1 MSPLPAPVTGEPQA
15 AERRLTTMAP
25 RLATLAAVLVVLAA
39 CQSDPDPRAA
49 AVPDPSIPVIEGLD
63 EGYSLTSELTGRWLD
78 GDGQPVADGLRRGEG
93 PSPMT
98 LNVTY
103 GPDHCDWDEIVML
116 DLSWPVGTAVTAYT
130 EDVRQYARD
139 VDGIL
144 DDGLRT
150 TFAPEVEAPEDVIDT
165 GYHRQGNRL
174 LVGPTSAADAVY
186 VARPGGTVER
196 WPRVVPPAICA

>member
-1 MSPLPAPVTGEPQA
+1 MSRPTALETGEPRFA
-15 AERRLTTMAP
+15 ARRLTTMTP
-25 RLATLAAVLVVLAA
+25 RLATLAVLVVLAA
-39 CQSDPDPRAA
+39 CQSDPDPGASAA
-49 AVPDPSIPVIEGLD
+49 PDTSIPSID
-63 EGYSLTSELTGRWLD
+63 DFDDGYGLTSELTGRWLD
-78 GDGQPVADGLRRGEG
+78 ADGEAVADGLIRGEG

-116 DLSWPVGTAVTAYT
+116 DLSWPLGTEVTVYT

-139 VDGIL
+139 ADGTFG
-144 DDGLRT
+144 DRLRT
-150 TFAPEVEAPEDVIDT
+150 TFAADVEAPEDVTDT

-174 LVGPTSAADAVY
+174 LVGPTSAAGAVY
-186 VARPGGTVER
+186 VARPDGTVER